1 MTSHFAYF
9 RDLVLILVEVFFG
22 KRFSQKFRNIHKKAS
37 FLSCNFI
44 KNKTL
49 AQRFSCGFC
58 KIFKNTFFT
67 EHLWRELLALYF
79 VIIYSWQLSSNE
91 KSIVGEKVIHMSKRF
106 YRFRFIY
113 LFISLFIYLYIYFF
127 IYLFIYLFFY
137 LFIYLFIS
145 FFSFHWQIP
154 VTLLDTQNVCCTR
167 SSQPFCWLGNTY
179 TQCFWPILKI

>member
-1 MTSHFAYF
+1 MISHFACF

-22 KRFSQKFRNIHKKAS
+22 KKCSQKFRHIHKRAS

-49 AQRFSCGFC
+49 AQRFSCGFW

-67 EHLWRELLALYF
+67 EHLWTELLALYF
-79 VIIYSWQLSSNE
+79 GIIYSWQLSSNQ

-106 YRFRFIY
+106 YRFTFT
-113 LFISLFIYLYIYFF
+113 
-127 IYLFIYLFFY
+127 Y

-145 FFSFHWQIP
+145 FFS
-154 VTLLDTQNVCCTR
+154 LLLT
-167 SSQPFCWLGNTY
+167 NT
-179 TQCFWPILKI
+179 CLPC

>member
-113 LFISLFIYLYIYFF
+113 LFIH
-127 IYLFIYLFFY
+127 LFIYLFFY
-137 LFIYLFIS
+137 LFIYLFIC
-145 FFSFHWQIP
+145 FFIYLFIYLFHFFPFIDKY
-154 VTLLDTQNVCCTR
+154 LLPC
-167 SSQPFCWLGNTY
+167 
-179 TQCFWPILKI
+179 